1 MASNNLQKA
10 KKAKNDEFYT
20 QLSDIEKELLHY
32 RDQFRGKIIF
42 CNCDDPEESNF
53 WLYFKLNFEFLGIKK
68 LISTHYEQ
76 NIPSYKLEMYSEDK
90 TDKTI
95 LKGNGDFRSDECIEV
110 LKESDMVVTNPPFS
124 LYREYVAQLIKY
136 DKKFL
141 IVGSQNAIIYK
152 EVFPLLKNNKMWLGY
167 KSGGYKFEVPLD
179 YNIGKI
185 IIEDNKHFIK
195 LGNIAWFTNMEVSK
209 RNEDIILFREYS
221 EEMYPK
227 YDNYDAI
234 NVDKV
239 KDIPKDYY
247 GVMGVPITFMSK
259 YNPEQFEILGM
270 TKPPICYN
278 NDDLAKRNK
287 TYKNVKQY
295 NETNK
300 VSCGNKVNDGA
311 VLQVQLKPTKTY
323 YVENENKVFLIALYA
338 RILIRRSK

>member
-20 QLSDIEKELLHY
+20 QLTDIEKELLHY

-68 LISTHYEQ
+68 LMSTHYEG

-90 TDKTI
+90 IVKTM
-95 LKGNGDFRSDECIEV
+95 LKGSGDFRSEESIEL
-110 LKESDMVVTNPPFS
+110 LKESDMVITNPPFS
-124 LYREYVAQLIKY
+124 LFREYVAQLIKY

-141 IVGSQNAIIYK
+141 IVGSQNAITYK
-152 EVFPLLKNNKMWLGY
+152 EIFPLLKDNKMWLGY
-167 KSGGYKFEVPLD
+167 KNGGYKFEVPLD

-221 EEMYPK
+221 EKMYPK

-239 KDIPKDYY
+239 KDIPKEYY
-247 GVMGVPITFMSK
+247 EPMGVPITFMGR
-259 YNPEQFEILGM
+259 YNPEQFEIL
-270 TKPPICYN
+270 N
-278 NDDLAKRNK
+278 ANDYRLNEK
-287 TYKNVKQY
+287 TSIKAHGLIKD
-295 NETNK
+295 K
-300 VSCGNKVNDGA
+300 DGA
-311 VLQVQLKPTKTY
+311 IKGI
-323 YVENENKVFLIALYA
+323 NKYA
-338 RILIRRSK
+338 RILIRRRK

>member
-20 QLSDIEKELLHY
+20 RLTDVEKELLHY

-68 LISTHYEQ
+68 LMSTHYEG

-90 TDKTI
+90 LVKTI
-95 LKGNGDFRSDECIEV
+95 LKGNGDFRSDESIEL

-141 IVGSQNAIIYK
+141 ILSNNNSITYK
-152 EVFPLLKNNKMWLGY
+152 EIFPLLKDNKMWLGY
-167 KSGGYKFEVPLD
+167 SSNKTMEFKLPDSYEKW
-179 YNIGKI
+179 NR
-185 IIEDNKHFIK
+185 IEDGVKYGKVPAIS
-195 LGNIAWFTNMEVSK
+195 WFTNMEVSK

-221 EEMYPK
+221 EEVYPT

-234 NVDKV
+234 NVDRV
-239 KDIPKDYY
+239 KDIPKDYS
-247 GVMGVPITFMSK
+247 GVMGVPITFMGR
-259 YNPEQFEILGM
+259 YNPEQFEIIGGM
-270 TKPPICYN
+270 TTTSITNYN
-278 NDDLAKRNK
+278 FGYPYINSKK
-287 TYKNVKQY
+287 K
-295 NETNK
+295 
-300 VSCGNKVNDGA
+300 
-311 VLQVQLKPTKTY
+311 
-323 YVENENKVFLIALYA
+323 YA
-338 RILIRRSK
+338 RILIRRRK

>member
-20 QLSDIEKELLHY
+20 RLTDVEKELLHY

-68 LISTHYEQ
+68 LMSTHYEG

-90 TDKTI
+90 IVKTI
-95 LKGNGDFRSDECIEV
+95 LKGNGDFRSDESIEL

-124 LYREYVAQLIKY
+124 LYIEYVAQLIKY

-141 IVGSQNAIIYK
+141 ILSNNNSITYK
-152 EVFPLLKNNKMWLGY
+152 EIFPLLKDNKMWLGY
-167 KSGGYKFEVPLD
+167 SSNKTMEFKLPDSYEKW
-179 YNIGKI
+179 NR
-185 IIEDNKHFIK
+185 IEDGVKYGKVPAIS
-195 LGNIAWFTNMEVSK
+195 WFTNMEVLK

-234 NVDKV
+234 NISKV

-259 YNPEQFEILGM
+259 YNPEQFEILNCCEPCVRLDILK
-270 TKPPICYN
+270 TNEKFKEYKSRQVIRN
-278 NDDLAKRNK
+278 NIVCQK
-287 TYKNVKQY
+287 TYH
-295 NETNK
+295 
-300 VSCGNKVNDGA
+300 
-311 VLQVQLKPTKTY
+311 
-323 YVENENKVFLIALYA
+323 
-338 RILIRRSK
+338 RILIRRRK